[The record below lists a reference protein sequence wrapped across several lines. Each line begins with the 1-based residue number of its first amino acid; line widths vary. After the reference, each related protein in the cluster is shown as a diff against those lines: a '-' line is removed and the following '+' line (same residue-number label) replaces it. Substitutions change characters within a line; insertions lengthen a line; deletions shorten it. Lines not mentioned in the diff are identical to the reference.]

1 MQLNLSPLLFAVSL
15 SVFTMA
21 CDEST
26 QSTAPMADMAFL
38 PDAQHHRDGQQTDGG
53 PADATRPVNAV
64 CPMIE
69 EPPPGDG
76 CRATAG
82 SEDHLVVTGT
92 VLTAEGMLE
101 NGSVYS
107 VHGKIVCVGCD
118 CSSSSGYSDASRVDC
133 GQAVISPGLINPH
146 DHLTFSEGAP
156 IDHGETRYDHRH
168 EWRRALSTPSNSHG
182 TNAESSGNRWGELRM
197 LFSGVTSYV
206 GSGSATGL
214 IRNLDRLEDAERTLG
229 LRQVTFQ
236 TFSLGDA
243 NRRFKPNCQ
252 WDYRYDEFE
261 ASQFS
266 AFIPHVA
273 EGVDDYAQE
282 EFRCQ
287 STSFNGGQDF
297 TEKNAAHIHSIAL
310 HAVDFW
316 SMVQDEAKLIWSP
329 RSNISL
335 YGTTA
340 DVQIFD
346 NFGGTIAL
354 GTDWTYSG
362 SANMLREL
370 ACAAGWNQTYLNGYF
385 SEHQIWQMATVN
397 GAIATNNDH
406 LIGSLAEDKLADIAI
421 FAPRSDN
428 PYRSI
433 IEAGN
438 QDVWMVFKAGR
449 PVYGRTDILS
459 PLRACEQL
467 DVCGQTYSL
476 CAQDEF
482 GTSFSSI
489 AADVATGK
497 PAYPAVFCEGA
508 PADEP
513 TCIPSRP
520 GEFSGQSSDTD
531 QDGDGQADDVDN
543 CPNVFNP
550 VLPYKKGQQGD
561 SDGDGIGD
569 ACDPSPLAEDLDGD
583 SVVNTDDNCP
593 LIPNADQTDTDTDSR
608 GDPCDFCPERPNP
621 IGVCLPAP
629 GVQATIESIQ
639 RADVPE
645 GTRVSVTSAIVTGV
659 WSRGVWVQQG
669 TGAYS
674 GIGVFTGD
682 NDDQPAIGDV
692 VTVDAEVQDYYGD
705 TQLTDAVIIPQDE
718 SMEPQVTTVTLAE
731 ALDES
736 FEGVLVIVS
745 DAVLGE
751 TTYDCSV
758 DNANC
763 SDEGLWTLSSPS
775 TGTDRLLVFDR
786 LYDADD
792 WPDRVGM
799 LPVTGVLTYRF
810 DQRRI
815 MPRSE
820 SDFGSP

>member
-1 MQLNLSPLLFAVSL
+1 MS
-15 SVFTMA
+15 
-21 CDEST
+21 
-26 QSTAPMADMAFL
+26 STADLGLLTDMHLDVDGQQADTGL
-38 PDAQHHRDGQQTDGG
+38 PDASG
-53 PADATRPVNAV
+53 PIDTV
-64 CPMIE
+64 CPSIGD
-69 EPPPGDG
+69 PPPIGE
-76 CRATAG
+76 CRVSSGA
-82 SEDHLVVTGT
+82 ENRLVITGT
-92 VLTAEGMLE
+92 VLTANGVLE

-107 VHGKIVCVGCD
+107 VDGQIACVGCD
-118 CSSSSGYSDASRVDC
+118 CSRSLGYGDASRVDC
-133 GQAVISPGLINPH
+133 GRAIISPGLINPH

-214 IRNLDRLEDAERTLG
+214 IRNLDRLEDIERTLG
-229 LRQVTFQ
+229 FRQVTFQ

-273 EGVDDYAQE
+273 EGIDDYAQE

-287 STSFNGGQDF
+287 STSFDGGQDF

-316 SMVQDEAKLIWSP
+316 TMVQEQAKLIWSP
-329 RSNISL
+329 RSNVSL

-340 DVQIFD
+340 EVQIFHR
-346 NFGGTIAL
+346 FGGTIAL

-370 ACAAGWNQTYLNGYF
+370 VCASDWNQTYLNGYF
-385 SEHQIWQMATVN
+385 SDRQLWLMATLN
-397 GAIATNNDH
+397 GAVATNNDH
-406 LIGSLAEDKLADIAI
+406 LIGSLTEGKLADITV
-421 FAPRSDN
+421 FASGSDS

-433 IEAGN
+433 IEADN
-438 QDVWMVFKAGR
+438 DDVWMVLKAGR
-449 PVYGRTDILS
+449 PIYGRAALVE
-459 PLRACEQL
+459 PLRACEQV
-467 DVCGQTYSL
+467 DVCGQGYSI

-482 GTSFSSI
+482 GTPFSAI

-497 PAYPAVFCEGA
+497 PAYPALFCGGG

-513 TCIPSRP
+513 TCVPSRP
-520 GEFSGQSSDTD
+520 GEFTGQPSDMD
-531 QDGDGQADDVDN
+531 QDGDGQTDPIDN
-543 CPNVFNP
+543 CPQVFNP
-550 VLPYKKGQQGD
+550 VLPYKQGLQGD

-569 ACDPSPLAEDLDGD
+569 ACDGSPLADDLDGD
-583 SVVNTDDNCP
+583 AVSNADDNCP
-593 LIPNADQTDTDTDSR
+593 LVPNPEQADTDTDSK

-629 GVQATIESIQ
+629 GQMATIESIQ
-639 RADVPE
+639 REEISE
-645 GTRVSVTSAIVTGV
+645 GTRVSVTNAVVTGV
-659 WSRGVWVQQG
+659 WGRGVWVQQG
-669 TGAYS
+669 AGAYS

-682 NDDQPAIGDV
+682 SDDQPSIGDV

-705 TQLTDAVIIPQDE
+705 TQLSDAVIIPQDE
-718 SMEPQVTTVTLAE
+718 SMEPQVTTVSLAD

-736 FEGVLVIVS
+736 YEGVLVFVN

-751 TTYDCSV
+751 TSYDCGV
-758 DNANC
+758 DNDNC

-775 TGTDRLLVFDR
+775 TEPDRLLVFDR
-786 LYDADD
+786 IYAGGD
-792 WPDRVGM
+792 WAERVGTAP
-799 LPVTGVLTYRF
+799 LTGVLTYRF

-815 MPRSE
+815 MPRGP
-820 SDFGSP
+820 SDFQAR